1 MKIFEAILLA
11 LLSTSLIVIFAMG
24 YQNTMVD
31 YVRNRIRRFRAKRC
45 IKKLE
50 NAGYLNLTPRGKMN
64 SSRKGLIRACQ
75 NCRDF
80 KKVWNC
86 MDEIEFDYRSFS
98 LEMQD
103 HQLELDHVKLNKT
116 LNVLGLEMGVV
127 QTLSNNDQ
135 VQHQFNIGETS
146 YNVEISPESNS
157 YSDLVFTK
165 FSESINSELEKIG
178 SDERTY
184 ILGENPMKM
193 VFLNP
198 QLHQIIMN

>member
-31 YVRNRIRRFRAKRC
+31 YLRNRIRRFRAKRC

-50 NAGYLNLTPRGKMN
+50 KAGYLNLTPRGRMN

-80 KKVWNC
+80 RKVWNC
-86 MDEIEFDYRSFS
+86 LDEIEFDFRSFTV
-98 LEMQD
+98 EIRD
-103 HQLELDHVKLNKT
+103 NQLEFDQVKLNKT
-116 LNVLGLEMGVV
+116 LNVLGLEMSDFQSGLKEDQFHHQYSIGDTKYSVDV
-127 QTLSNNDQ
+127 NPLS
-135 VQHQFNIGETS
+135 G
-146 YNVEISPESNS
+146 S
-157 YSDLVFTK
+157 YSNRVFEK
-165 FSESINSELEKIG
+165 FSDSINKELEKSG
-178 SDERTY
+178 SEERTY
-184 ILGENPMKM
+184 ILGNNPMKM

-198 QLHQIIMN
+198 QLHQIIIN